1 MSRVFF
7 ASDLHFGHKR
17 IHKFRTQF
25 SGELEHREY
34 VIDKWNSVIGKNDKV
49 FVLGDAAF
57 TMESMAAIKRLAGNK
72 VLIRGNHDKLN
83 TSVYLWAFQE
93 VYGLIRYKDCWLSHA
108 PIHPQELRGLF
119 NIHGHVHNETI
130 PDKRYFNACLEN
142 IDYTPVEFSVI
153 KDQLVMPEDDLDDQ
167 FIVKG

>member
-1 MSRVFF
+1 MSKVFMC
-7 ASDLHFGHKR
+7 SDFHFGHKR
-17 IHKFRTQF
+17 INKFRTKF
-25 SGELEHREY
+25 SSELEHQEY
-34 VIDKWNSVIGKNDKV
+34 VIDRYNSVVGKNDKV

-83 TSVYLWAFQE
+83 TTVYLWAFQE
-93 VYGLIRYKDCWLSHA
+93 VYGFLKYKGCWLSHA

-142 IDYTPVEFSVI
+142 IDYTPIEFTKI
-153 KDQLVMPEDDLDDQ
+153 MEILN
-167 FIVKG
+167 G